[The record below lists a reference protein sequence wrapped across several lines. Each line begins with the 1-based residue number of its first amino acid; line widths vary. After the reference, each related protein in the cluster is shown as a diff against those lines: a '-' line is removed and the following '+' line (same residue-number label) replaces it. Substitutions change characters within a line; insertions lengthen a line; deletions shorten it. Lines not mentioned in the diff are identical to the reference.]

1 MLAIAAAILVLASP
15 SVPLVAAGDVG
26 DCDSHGDE
34 ATAQLLDRLPGTIAL
49 LGDSVYE
56 SGSADEY
63 RRCFAW
69 ARHKSRIK
77 PAIGNHEYGTPG
89 GRGYFA
95 YFHVPQ
101 WYGYDLGAW
110 HVVVLNSN
118 CGPAGGCGSDS
129 PQARWLRADLA
140 AHPALCTLA
149 YAHHP
154 RFSSGPHGPDR
165 TLAPFWSIFRAYGV
179 DVYLSGHDHDYE
191 RFAPKGGVRQFVVGT
206 GGRSLYPLG
215 RRLPG
220 SEAGQN
226 FTYGVLALTLRPES
240 YAWRFVPIAG
250 GRYRD
255 SGSTECR

>member
-1 MLAIAAAILVLASP
+1 MLAIAAAILAFASP
-15 SVPLVAAGDVG
+15 SASLVAAGDVG
-26 DCDSHGDE
+26 ACNSHGDE
-34 ATAQLLDRLPGTIAL
+34 ATARLLDRLPGTIAL

-56 SGSADEY
+56 SGSTDEF

-69 ARHKSRIK
+69 ARHRSRIR

-89 GRGYFA
+89 GQGYFS

-101 WYGYDLGAW
+101 WYSYDLGAW
-110 HVVVLNSN
+110 HIVVLNSN
-118 CGPAGGCGSDS
+118 CSPARGCGPDS

-140 AHPALCTLA
+140 AHPTLCTLA

-165 TLAPFWSIFRAYGV
+165 TLTALWSILRTHRV
-179 DVYLSGHDHDYE
+179 DVYLAGHDHDYE

-206 GGRSLYPLG
+206 GGRSLYPIG
-215 RRLPG
+215 QRLPG
-220 SEAGQN
+220 SEATQN
-226 FTYGVLALTLRPES
+226 FIYGMLALTLRPES
-240 YAWRFVPIAG
+240 YAWRFVPVAG

-255 SGSTECR
+255 TGSTGCR